1 MINRRTECKTNIYH
15 VYTRKQFFYGFTVLE
30 SSHNVIKLK
39 LSYSPKA
46 MSGAQSI
53 VDAEGNINAKYLTK
67 ELKEALEADVHYRQ
81 TDNMKKRAVKVSTD
95 YNEFKAMVAC
105 AHLKKLTPKEVESL
119 SHVKK
124 GWQKVAAV
132 DKSSS
137 ALILNKELEYD
148 QLLENNQEA
157 KLSLKITTVRPKPKN
172 TMEIE
177 RDLRRLGTPE
187 DQVRCV
193 HASLVL

>member
-1 MINRRTECKTNIYH
+1 
-15 VYTRKQFFYGFTVLE
+15 
-30 SSHNVIKLK
+30 
-39 LSYSPKA
+39 
-46 MSGAQSI
+46 MSGSQSI
-53 VDAEGNINAKYLTK
+53 VDAEGNINSKYLTK

-105 AHLKKLTPKEVESL
+105 AHLKKLTSKEVESL

-124 GWQKVAAV
+124 GWQKVVAV

-137 ALILNKELEYD
+137 ALILGKEQEQD
-148 QLLENNQEA
+148 QLLKSNNEA
-157 KLSLKITTVRPKPKN
+157 KQALKVSSDKPKPKN

-177 RDLRRLGTPE
+177 RDLRRLSSPE
-187 DQVRCV
+187 EKLR
-193 HASLVL
+193 